1 MNWIAILYVFLLA
14 HVKFLV
20 TATIA
25 LATFPELSVQE
36 IFIASCLGAL
46 SCFNIFY
53 FISYKIYFLKEE
65 KKDLKKKRKKSKN
78 FKKRNRIL
86 IKMKQSKIGF
96 ILVCTLA
103 PIFLSI
109 PIGTVVVVKFYGSH
123 KKTYWYV
130 SILLFTTS
138 FILAFLNET
147 IFQFFK

>member
-25 LATFPELSVQE
+25 LATFPELSLQE
-36 IFIASCLGAL
+36 IFVASCLGAL

-53 FISYKIYFLKEE
+53 FISYKIYFG
-65 KKDLKKKRKKSKN
+65 KKNKKPSKKKIKN

-86 IKMKQSKIGF
+86 INMKQSNIGF
-96 ILVCTLA
+96 VLVCTLA

-109 PIGTVVVVKFYGSH
+109 PIGTVVVVKFFGKH
-123 KKTYWYV
+123 KITYWYV
-130 SILLFTTS
+130 SSLLFIMS
-138 FILAFLNET
+138 FILAYLNES
-147 IFQFFK
+147 IFQFFR

>member
-1 MNWIAILYVFLLA
+1 MSWIALLYVFLLA

-25 LATFPELSVQE
+25 LATYPQLSVDE
-36 IFIASCLGAL
+36 IFIASSLGAI

-53 FISYKIYFLKEE
+53 FISKKIYFGQNKQSKSTKT
-65 KKDLKKKRKKSKN
+65 KKTKT

-96 ILVCTLA
+96 LLVCTLA
-103 PIFLSI
+103 PLFLSI
-109 PIGTVVVVKFYGSH
+109 PIGTVVSVKFFGDN

-130 SILLFTTS
+130 SILLIIMS
-138 FILAFLNET
+138 FLLAYLNDT

>member
-25 LATFPELSVQE
+25 LATFPELSLKE
-36 IFIASCLGAL
+36 IFVASCLGAL

-53 FISYKIYFLKEE
+53 FISYKVYYGGKN
-65 KKDLKKKRKKSKN
+65 KKPQKKKVKN

-86 IKMKQSKIGF
+86 INMKQSKIGF
-96 ILVCTLA
+96 VLVCTLA

-109 PIGTVVVVKFYGSH
+109 PIGTVVVVKFFG
-123 KKTYWYV
+123 KFKITYWYV
-130 SILLFTTS
+130 SSLLFIMS
-138 FILAFLNET
+138 FVLAFLNES
-147 IFQFFK
+147 IFQFFR

>member
-1 MNWIAILYVFLLA
+1 MSWIALLYVFLLA

-25 LATFPELSVQE
+25 LATYPQLSVDE
-36 IFIASCLGAL
+36 IFVASSLGAI

-53 FISYKIYFLKEE
+53 FISKKIYFVENKQS
-65 KKDLKKKRKKSKN
+65 KSTKTKKSKT

-96 ILVCTLA
+96 LLVCTLA
-103 PIFLSI
+103 PLFLSI
-109 PIGTVVVVKFYGSH
+109 PIGTVVTVKFFGDN

-130 SILLFTTS
+130 SILLIIMS
-138 FILAFLNET
+138 FILAYLNDT
-147 IFQFFK
+147 IFQFFE

>member
-1 MNWIAILYVFLLA
+1 MSWIALLYVFLLA

-25 LATFPELSVQE
+25 LATYPQLSVDE
-36 IFIASCLGAL
+36 IFISSSLGAI

-53 FISYKIYFLKEE
+53 FISQKFYFADNKQS
-65 KKDLKKKRKKSKN
+65 KNTKAKKSKT

-96 ILVCTLA
+96 LLVCTLA
-103 PIFLSI
+103 PLFLSI
-109 PIGTVVVVKFYGSH
+109 PIGTVVVVKFFGDN

-130 SILLFTTS
+130 SILL
-138 FILAFLNET
+138 IIMAFLLAYLNDS

>member
-1 MNWIAILYVFLLA
+1 MSWIAFFYVFFLA

-25 LATFPELSVQE
+25 LATYPQLSVDE
-36 IFIASCLGAL
+36 IFIASSLGAI

-53 FISYKIYFLKEE
+53 FISQKIYFRDS
-65 KKDLKKKRKKSKN
+65 KKTKSSKAKKSKT

-96 ILVCTLA
+96 FLVCTLA
-103 PIFLSI
+103 PLFLSI
-109 PIGTVVVVKFYGSH
+109 PIGTVVTVKFFGDD

-130 SILLFTTS
+130 SILLIIMS
-138 FILAFLNET
+138 FLLAYLNDS
-147 IFQFFK
+147 IFQFFE

>member
-1 MNWIAILYVFLLA
+1 MSWIALLYVFLLA

-25 LATFPELSVQE
+25 LATYPQLSVDE
-36 IFIASCLGAL
+36 IFIASSLGAI

-53 FISYKIYFLKEE
+53 FISKKIYFGQNKQSKSTKT
-65 KKDLKKKRKKSKN
+65 KKTKT

-96 ILVCTLA
+96 LLVCTLA
-103 PIFLSI
+103 PLFLSI
-109 PIGTVVVVKFYGSH
+109 PIGTVVSVKFFGDN

-130 SILLFTTS
+130 SILLIIMS
-138 FILAFLNET
+138 FLLAYLNDT
-147 IFQFFK
+147 IFQFFE

>member
-1 MNWIAILYVFLLA
+1 MSWIALLYVFLLA

-25 LATFPELSVQE
+25 LATYPQLSVDE
-36 IFIASCLGAL
+36 IFVASSLGAI

-53 FISYKIYFLKEE
+53 FISKKIYFGNSKQS
-65 KKDLKKKRKKSKN
+65 KNTKTKKSKT

-96 ILVCTLA
+96 LLVCTLA
-103 PIFLSI
+103 PLFLSI
-109 PIGTVVVVKFYGSH
+109 PIGTVVTVKFFGDN

-130 SILLFTTS
+130 SILLIIMS
-138 FILAFLNET
+138 FILAYLNDT
-147 IFQFFK
+147 IFQFFE

>member
-1 MNWIAILYVFLLA
+1 MSWIALLYVFLLA

-25 LATFPELSVQE
+25 LATYPQLSVDE
-36 IFIASCLGAL
+36 IFIASSLGAI

-53 FISYKIYFLKEE
+53 FISKKIYFGENKQS
-65 KKDLKKKRKKSKN
+65 KSTKTKKSKT

-96 ILVCTLA
+96 LLVCTLA
-103 PIFLSI
+103 PLFLSI
-109 PIGTVVVVKFYGSH
+109 PIGTVVTVKFFGDN

-130 SILLFTTS
+130 SILLIIMS
-138 FILAFLNET
+138 FLLAYLNDT
-147 IFQFFK
+147 IFQFFE

>member
-1 MNWIAILYVFLLA
+1 MSWIALLYVFLLA

-25 LATFPELSVQE
+25 LATYPQLSVDE
-36 IFIASCLGAL
+36 IFIASSLGAI

-53 FISYKIYFLKEE
+53 FISQKFYFGVNKQSKKIKA
-65 KKDLKKKRKKSKN
+65 KKSKT

-96 ILVCTLA
+96 LLVCTLA
-103 PIFLSI
+103 PLFLSI
-109 PIGTVVVVKFYGSH
+109 PIGTVVAVKFFGDN

-130 SILLFTTS
+130 SILL
-138 FILAFLNET
+138 IIMAFLLAYLNDS
-147 IFQFFK
+147 IFQFFE

>member
-1 MNWIAILYVFLLA
+1 MSWIALLYVFLLA

-25 LATFPELSVQE
+25 LATYPQLSVDE
-36 IFIASCLGAL
+36 IFVASSLGAI

-53 FISYKIYFLKEE
+53 FISKKIYFGNSKQS
-65 KKDLKKKRKKSKN
+65 KNTKNKKSKT

-96 ILVCTLA
+96 LLVCTLA
-103 PIFLSI
+103 PLFLSI
-109 PIGTVVVVKFYGSH
+109 PIGTVVTVKFFGDN

-130 SILLFTTS
+130 SILLIIMS
-138 FILAFLNET
+138 FILAYLNDT
-147 IFQFFK
+147 IFQFFE

>member
-1 MNWIAILYVFLLA
+1 MSWIALLYVFLLA

-25 LATFPELSVQE
+25 LATYPQLSVDE
-36 IFIASCLGAL
+36 IFIASSLGAI

-53 FISYKIYFLKEE
+53 FISKKIYFGQNKQSKSTKT
-65 KKDLKKKRKKSKN
+65 KKTKT

-96 ILVCTLA
+96 LLVCTLA
-103 PIFLSI
+103 PLFLSI
-109 PIGTVVVVKFYGSH
+109 PIGTVVTVKFFGDN

-130 SILLFTTS
+130 SILLIIMS
-138 FILAFLNET
+138 FLLAYLNDT

>member
-1 MNWIAILYVFLLA
+1 MSWIALLYVFLLA

-25 LATFPELSVQE
+25 LATYPQLSVDE
-36 IFIASCLGAL
+36 IFIASSLGAI

-53 FISYKIYFLKEE
+53 FISQKLYFADNKQLKNT
-65 KKDLKKKRKKSKN
+65 KAKKSKT

-96 ILVCTLA
+96 LLVCTLA
-103 PIFLSI
+103 PLFLSI
-109 PIGTVVVVKFYGSH
+109 PIGTVVVVKFFGDN

-130 SILLFTTS
+130 SFLL
-138 FILAFLNET
+138 IIMAFLLAYLNDS
-147 IFQFFK
+147 IFQFFE

>member
-1 MNWIAILYVFLLA
+1 MSWIALLYVFLLA

-25 LATFPELSVQE
+25 LATYPQLSVDE
-36 IFIASCLGAL
+36 IFIASSLGAI

-53 FISYKIYFLKEE
+53 FISKKIYFVENKQS
-65 KKDLKKKRKKSKN
+65 KSTKTKKSKT

-96 ILVCTLA
+96 LLVCTLA
-103 PIFLSI
+103 PLFLSI
-109 PIGTVVVVKFYGSH
+109 PIGTVVTVKFFGDN

-130 SILLFTTS
+130 SILLIIMS
-138 FILAFLNET
+138 FLLAYLNDT
-147 IFQFFK
+147 IFQFFE

>member
-1 MNWIAILYVFLLA
+1 MSWIALLYVFLLA

-25 LATFPELSVQE
+25 LATYPQLSVDE
-36 IFIASCLGAL
+36 IFIASSLGAI

-53 FISYKIYFLKEE
+53 FISQKIYFGDSNKT
-65 KKDLKKKRKKSKN
+65 KSSKAKKSKT

-103 PIFLSI
+103 PLFLSI
-109 PIGTVVVVKFYGSH
+109 PIGTVVTVKFFGDD

-130 SILLFTTS
+130 SILLIIMS
-138 FILAFLNET
+138 FLLAYLNDS
-147 IFQFFK
+147 IFQFFE

>member
-1 MNWIAILYVFLLA
+1 MLYVFLLA

-25 LATFPELSVQE
+25 LATYPQLSVDE
-36 IFIASCLGAL
+36 IFIASSLGAI

-53 FISYKIYFLKEE
+53 FISQKIYFGDSNKT
-65 KKDLKKKRKKSKN
+65 KSSKAKKSKT

-103 PIFLSI
+103 PLFLSI
-109 PIGTVVVVKFYGSH
+109 PIGTVVTVKFFGDD

-130 SILLFTTS
+130 SILLIIMS
-138 FILAFLNET
+138 FLLAYLNDS
-147 IFQFFK
+147 IFQFFE

>member
-53 FISYKIYFLKEE
+53 FISYKIYFGKEE
-65 KKDLKKKRKKSKN
+65 KKDFKKK
-78 FKKRNRIL
+78 
-86 IKMKQSKIGF
+86 
-96 ILVCTLA
+96 
-103 PIFLSI
+103 
-109 PIGTVVVVKFYGSH
+109 
-123 KKTYWYV
+123 
-130 SILLFTTS
+130 
-138 FILAFLNET
+138 
-147 IFQFFK
+147 

>member
-1 MNWIAILYVFLLA
+1 MSWIAMLYVFLLA

-25 LATFPELSVQE
+25 LATYPQLSVDE
-36 IFIASCLGAL
+36 IFIASSLGAI

-53 FISYKIYFLKEE
+53 FISQKIYFGDSNKT
-65 KKDLKKKRKKSKN
+65 KSSKAKKSKT

-103 PIFLSI
+103 PLFLSI
-109 PIGTVVVVKFYGSH
+109 PIGTVVTVKFFGDD

-130 SILLFTTS
+130 SILLIIMS
-138 FILAFLNET
+138 FLLAYLNDS
-147 IFQFFK
+147 IFQFFE

>member
-1 MNWIAILYVFLLA
+1 MSWIALLYVFLLA

-25 LATFPELSVQE
+25 LATYPQLSVDE
-36 IFIASCLGAL
+36 IFISSSLGAI

-53 FISYKIYFLKEE
+53 FISQKLYFADNKQS
-65 KKDLKKKRKKSKN
+65 KNTKAKKSKT

-96 ILVCTLA
+96 LLVCTLA
-103 PIFLSI
+103 PLFLSI
-109 PIGTVVVVKFYGSH
+109 PIGTVVVVKFFGDN

-130 SILLFTTS
+130 SILL
-138 FILAFLNET
+138 IIMAFLLAYLNDS

>member
-1 MNWIAILYVFLLA
+1 MSWIALLYVFLLA

-25 LATFPELSVQE
+25 LATYPQLSVAE
-36 IFIASCLGAL
+36 IFIASSLGAI

-53 FISYKIYFLKEE
+53 FISQKVYFGNNKNPKNSKE
-65 KKDLKKKRKKSKN
+65 KKSKT

-86 IKMKQSKIGF
+86 IKMKQSRIGF

-103 PIFLSI
+103 PLFLSI
-109 PIGTVVVVKFYGSH
+109 PIGTVVTVKFFGDD

-130 SILLFTTS
+130 SILL
-138 FILAFLNET
+138 IIMAFLLAYLNDS
-147 IFQFFK
+147 IFQFFE